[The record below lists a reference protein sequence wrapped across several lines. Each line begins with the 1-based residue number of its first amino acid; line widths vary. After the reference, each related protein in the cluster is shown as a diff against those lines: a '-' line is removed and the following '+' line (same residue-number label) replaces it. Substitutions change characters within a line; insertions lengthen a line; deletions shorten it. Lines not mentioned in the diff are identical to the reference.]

1 MSKFRFVL
9 SSVSAFVV
17 LAGGA
22 VLSTPASATAT
33 YFACSDRQV
42 DYVIDEIYDVC
53 GSGGGSATVVCDGA
67 NIQFRSITCN

>member
-1 MSKFRFVL
+1 MSKFRFL
-9 SSVSAFVV
+9 LTSVSALAV

-22 VLSTPASATAT
+22 VLSTPASATA
-33 YFACSDRQV
+33 FLACSDRQV